1 MCVGGNVFL
10 YFINEEVDFVVKCN
24 VGDEE
29 WNVVKIGNCK
39 LFYGFYVDFNVVE
52 INCVVGFE

>member
-1 MCVGGNVFL
+1 M